1 MAASLAWLLVAIV
14 LASLYLA
21 MHHRVAAA
29 RRRRLPPGP
38 TPLPLVGNLLSV
50 SRSGPHRSLARLA
63 ERYCPLMRVRLGV
76 VDYVVASSPAVAGDI
91 HHHSHNAHLASR
103 PLFDVWRGAEHHRN
117 SVIVLPL
124 HGVWRAQRRLAT
136 EEVMSPR
143 RLDALAPTR
152 REKGL
157 RRRMGKLVARAYG
170 IIDEL
175 LARRKGGREA
185 GEPRKDDMLDVALDN
200 EDEWKNNNPVI
211 DRNNIKGLIADLFVA
226 GTDSGSTAIEWAI
239 VELLQNPQSMQK
251 VKDEFRRVLGT
262 RTEIEESDISQ
273 LPYLQAVLKETL
285 RLHPSVPMTYYK
297 AEATVEVQGY
307 IIPKG
312 TNIILNIWAIHR
324 KPDVWADPDRFMPER
339 FMETDTNFFGKHPE
353 FIPFGG
359 GRRIC
364 LGLPLAYRMV
374 HMVLASL
381 LFHFDW
387 KLPEGAEKDGVDM
400 REKYGMVLHKE
411 TPLKAL
417 AIETYNRK

>member
-29 RRRRLPPGP
+29 RRRGLPLGP

-76 VDYVVASSPAVAGDI
+76 VDYVVASSPAVA
-91 HHHSHNAHLASR
+91 
-103 PLFDVWRGAEHHRN
+103 
-117 SVIVLPL
+117 
-124 HGVWRAQRRLAT
+124 WRAQRRLAT

-152 REKGL
+152 REKVRELVRCVAGRAARGEPVEVGL
-157 RRRMGKLVARAYG
+157 EAFEAFLGILSCTAFSADLVDPDLRDA
-170 IIDEL
+170 
-175 LARRKGGREA
+175 GGREA

-285 RLHPSVPMTYYK
+285 RLHPSWKCK
-297 AEATVEVQGY
+297 A
-307 IIPKG
+307 ILFPKAP
-312 TNIILNIWAIHR
+312 TSYCIWAIHR

>member
-152 REKGL
+152 REKV
-157 RRRMGKLVARAYG
+157 RELVRCVAGRAAR
-170 IIDEL
+170 
-175 LARRKGGREA
+175 
-185 GEPRKDDMLDVALDN
+185 GEPV
-200 EDEWKNNNPVI
+200 EV
-211 DRNNIKGLIADLFVA
+211 GLEAFEAFLGILSCTAFSADLVDPDLRDA
-226 GTDSGSTAIEWAI
+226 VQEATKLAATPNA
-239 VELLQNPQSMQK
+239 
-251 VKDEFRRVLGT
+251 
-262 RTEIEESDISQ
+262 SDFF
-273 LPYLQAVLKETL
+273 PAMAAADLQA
-285 RLHPSVPMTYYK
+285 
-297 AEATVEVQGY
+297 
-307 IIPKG
+307 
-312 TNIILNIWAIHR
+312 
-324 KPDVWADPDRFMPER
+324 
-339 FMETDTNFFGKHPE
+339 E
-353 FIPFGG
+353 F
-359 GRRIC
+359 
-364 LGLPLAYRMV
+364 
-374 HMVLASL
+374 
-381 LFHFDW
+381 
-387 KLPEGAEKDGVDM
+387 
-400 REKYGMVLHKE
+400 
-411 TPLKAL
+411 
-417 AIETYNRK
+417 

>member
-103 PLFDVWRGAEHHRN
+103 PLFDLLPGPGAPPQLRHRSSRCTACGARSGGSLRRRSCRPGGSTRWR
-117 SVIVLPL
+117 
-124 HGVWRAQRRLAT
+124 RR
-136 EEVMSPR
+136 
-143 RLDALAPTR
+143 
-152 REKGL
+152 GG
-157 RRRMGKLVARAYG
+157 RRMGKLVARAYG

>member
-1 MAASLAWLLVAIV
+1 
-14 LASLYLA
+14 
-21 MHHRVAAA
+21 
-29 RRRRLPPGP
+29 
-38 TPLPLVGNLLSV
+38 
-50 SRSGPHRSLARLA
+50 
-63 ERYCPLMRVRLGV
+63 
-76 VDYVVASSPAVAGDI
+76 
-91 HHHSHNAHLASR
+91 
-103 PLFDVWRGAEHHRN
+103 
-117 SVIVLPL
+117 
-124 HGVWRAQRRLAT
+124 
-136 EEVMSPR
+136 
-143 RLDALAPTR
+143 
-152 REKGL
+152 
-157 RRRMGKLVARAYG
+157 
-170 IIDEL
+170 
-175 LARRKGGREA
+175 
-185 GEPRKDDMLDVALDN
+185 MLDVALDN

-273 LPYLQAVLKETL
+273 LPYLQVVLNETL

-364 LGLPLAYRMV
+364 LGLQLAYRMV

>member
-152 REKGL
+152 REKVREL
-157 RRRMGKLVARAYG
+157 MRCVTRRAAR
-170 IIDEL
+170 
-175 LARRKGGREA
+175 
-185 GEPRKDDMLDVALDN
+185 GEPV
-200 EDEWKNNNPVI
+200 EV
-211 DRNNIKGLIADLFVA
+211 GLEAFEAFLGILSCTAFSADLV
-226 GTDSGSTAIEWAI
+226 
-239 VELLQNPQSMQK
+239 
-251 VKDEFRRVLGT
+251 
-262 RTEIEESDISQ
+262 
-273 LPYLQAVLKETL
+273 
-285 RLHPSVPMTYYK
+285 
-297 AEATVEVQGY
+297 
-307 IIPKG
+307 
-312 TNIILNIWAIHR
+312 
-324 KPDVWADPDRFMPER
+324 DP
-339 FMETDTNFFGKHPE
+339 T
-353 FIPFGG
+353 
-359 GRRIC
+359 
-364 LGLPLAYRMV
+364 
-374 HMVLASL
+374 
-381 LFHFDW
+381 
-387 KLPEGAEKDGVDM
+387 
-400 REKYGMVLHKE
+400 
-411 TPLKAL
+411 
-417 AIETYNRK
+417 